1 MSKQLMSI
9 VLPRLARPLSQH
21 LERYWTGELSDEEF
35 TNRFE
40 ALLRRQ
46 HAWLARRG
54 ISEVRAA
61 VAIHAG
67 VLVLSKSGLEAE
79 AKEQGLPLEI
89 VEYSAIKDAAWDV
102 ARNYGAEE
110 RKVVRILSR
119 IFARYLKEE
128 KDE

>member
-21 LERYWTGELSDEEF
+21 LEKYWSGDLSDQEF
-35 TNRFE
+35 SDRFE
-40 ALLRRQ
+40 ALLHRQ
-46 HAWLARRG
+46 HSWLARRG

-61 VAIHAG
+61 VAIHAA

-79 AKEQGLPLEI
+79 AQEQNLPLEV
-89 VEYSAIKDAAWDV
+89 VEYRAIRDAAWDV

-110 RKVVRILSR
+110 RKVVRTLSR

-128 KDE
+128 